1 MGVGSSRL
9 ETETPD
15 AIDIQTLQFN
25 TPLTI
30 RRQQESPGFVGL
42 CSSSNMHHQEGHFE
56 GHFLKKT
63 DTERFH
69 IFGCSGS
76 EVGIMDLLFAIS
88 FIVKPLNHYSHH
100 VMSFQ

>member
-1 MGVGSSRL
+1 MPSTFRPYSSTHPLPFAASKRVQDL
-9 ETETPD
+9 LD
-15 AIDIQTLQFN
+15 CAAVQTCITKKVTLKD
-25 TPLTI
+25 T
-30 RRQQESPGFVGL
+30 
-42 CSSSNMHHQEGHFE
+42 
-56 GHFLKKT
+56 FLKKT

-76 EVGIMDLLFAIS
+76 EVEIMDLLFAIS